1 MNDLGPPRSGS
12 GGARWVWT
20 QLPGLRKFLSEP
32 VSFSSKVN
40 DAYLTRLDT
49 RSVLRCCLVFII
61 VSIWGTAWLVRK
73 CIIFTIYR
81 MSHKASVKPGLYPN
95 LKMLVLTLLLKH
107 FVAILAC
114 VSQVI

>member
-1 MNDLGPPRSGS
+1 MNDLGPPPSGS
-12 GGARWVWT
+12 GGTRWVWR

-40 DAYLTRLDT
+40 DAYLTGLNT
-49 RSVLRCCLVFII
+49 RSVLRCCLIFVI

-73 CIIFTIYR
+73 CVIFTIYT
-81 MSHKASVKPGLYPN
+81 MSYKASVKPGHYLN
-95 LKMLVLTLLLKH
+95 LKMLVLSLLLKH
-107 FVAILAC
+107 FVVILVC